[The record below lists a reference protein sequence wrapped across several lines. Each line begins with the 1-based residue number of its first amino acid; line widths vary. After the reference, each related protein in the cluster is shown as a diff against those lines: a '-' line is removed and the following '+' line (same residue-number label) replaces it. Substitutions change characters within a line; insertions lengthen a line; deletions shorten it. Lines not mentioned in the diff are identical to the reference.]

1 MKNLKYLFLAGI
13 SAMILTGSCYYDS
26 EEYLFGVPGGN
37 CADTT
42 VFTYTAGVQPILSQ
56 YCYSCHS
63 NGSAASMGGN
73 IKLQDFAD
81 VKTVASNGKLTGSV
95 SHASGFSPMPKGGN
109 KLNDCYIVV
118 IKKWIAAGALNN

>member
-1 MKNLKYLFLAGI
+1 MKNLIYI
-13 SAMILTGSCYYDS
+13 SAFVLFIVTGSCYYDS
-26 EEYLFGVPGGN
+26 EEYLFRVPGGN

-73 IKLQDFAD
+73 IKLQDYAD
-81 VKTVASNGKLTGSV
+81 VKTMASNGKLLGAV
-95 SHASGFSPMPKGGN
+95 SHASGFSPMPKGSN
-109 KLNDCYIVV
+109 KLNECYIVV

>member
-1 MKNLKYLFLAGI
+1 MKKLFYLSGFVLFLVT
-13 SAMILTGSCYYDS
+13 SSCYYDS

-42 VFTYTAGVQPILSQ
+42 VVTYAGGVQPILSQ

-63 NGSAASMGGN
+63 NASAASMGGSV
-73 IKLQDFAD
+73 KLQDYAD
-81 VKTVASNGKLTGSV
+81 VKTVASNGKLLGTV

-109 KLNDCYIVV
+109 KMNNCYIVV